1 MAIIYMVCF
10 SIFAL
15 NLATL
20 IVLICVLGELKEE
33 RTTKF
38 KVYIKGKEENESEGE
53 E

>member
-1 MAIIYMVCF
+1 MAIIYMICF

-38 KVYIKGKEENESEGE
+38 KVYIKGEKNKESEGE